1 MNSWFKKT
9 LQYNYILVYRP
20 MFFFD
25 LTVLMPLDTS
35 FKSRGYLL
43 RVIIVCSPMSLGPNI
58 AKKASLYSDK
68 YS

>member
-1 MNSWFKKT
+1 
-9 LQYNYILVYRP
+9 